1 VADVPSGLSLTP
13 PQETKKK
20 SFENTTQLMTVN
32 NKFLL
37 MYGHVDPSPPKL
49 SPPSRDDGACATL

>member
-20 SFENTTQLMTVN
+20 LDLTLPRNVIILMMLRKVE
-32 NKFLL
+32 K
-37 MYGHVDPSPPKL
+37 
-49 SPPSRDDGACATL
+49 